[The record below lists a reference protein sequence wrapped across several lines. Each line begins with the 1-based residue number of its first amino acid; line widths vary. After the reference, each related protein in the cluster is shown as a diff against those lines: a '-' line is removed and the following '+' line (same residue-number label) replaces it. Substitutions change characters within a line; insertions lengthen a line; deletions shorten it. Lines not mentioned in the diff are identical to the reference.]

1 MYLFHHGCFTMYYGC
16 GSRQWTEFIFVNKF
30 KDGYML
36 SFLVC
41 PLQCVVEEGCQLPV
55 DVLESRI

>member
-1 MYLFHHGCFTMYYGC
+1 MYYGC

-36 SFLVC
+36 NFLVC